1 MHATIGLIRVCTSY
15 VDLVKD
21 LFLLATL
28 IVVVGGLQFLK
39 RKQNFSSQVC
49 EIKKYKTLIISYPY
63 FYFSCQVV
71 LLFVASIFVPMYL
84 GGLRLTIY
92 NPELIFG
99 PRVHRSRFHRI
110 MFSIF
115 AFMLSPF
122 HTFFLHLQQ
131 FYIEVKSRAEDAD
144 RALAFQRDI
153 ITYQLR
159 KAVKFEF
166 GLEGIFQMA
175 GQFILFLNA
184 ISLTRTHEAFKA
196 IFDEETPGE
205 RCLLIFSVIWSFK
218 TCILSHLKVV
228 SASREHFPIMSKIVI
243 GLYSFFSVSS
253 RVLCMIM
260 FFAPSLGLFDL
271 LKHLQAEQTPWHP
284 DLSNFVMND
293 VNGMILHF
301 GSNYSLDWN
310 RVNR

>member
-1 MHATIGLIRVCTSY
+1 
-15 VDLVKD
+15 
-21 LFLLATL
+21 
-28 IVVVGGLQFLK
+28 
-39 RKQNFSSQVC
+39 
-49 EIKKYKTLIISYPY
+49 
-63 FYFSCQVV
+63 
-71 LLFVASIFVPMYL
+71 MYL

-131 FYIEVKSRAEDAD
+131 FYVEVKSRSENAD
-144 RALAFQRDI
+144 RALAFQRDK
-153 ITYQLR
+153 ITYLLR

-184 ISLTRTHEAFKA
+184 TSLTRTHEAFKA

-205 RCLLIFSVIWSFK
+205 RILLIFSVIWSFK

-228 SASREHFPIMSKIVI
+228 SASREHFPTMSKIVI
-243 GLYSFFSVSS
+243 GLYSFFAVSS

-260 FFAPSLGLFDL
+260 FFAPSLGLFNL

-284 DLSNFVMND
+284 DLSNFVK
-293 VNGMILHF
+293 NGVLHF

-310 RVNR
+310 RFNRQFVTFFYNSYFRLYNTLFISFPDGMMLSMVVLNLHLIPCTQKQAFNSISSSFGSFLPFKHL